1 MLREFQGE
9 RTWSGRSQV
18 VVKGQLDKT
27 ARVESWALTCT
38 PCDSEQLQAAATE
51 AATPTNLLEPSN
63 LQYLMSTSVRRRH
76 PGLLMRL

>member
-38 PCDSEQLQAAATE
+38 PRDSEQLQAAATE
-51 AATPTNLLEPSN
+51 AATPTNLPEPPI
-63 LQYLMSTSVRRRH
+63 YST
-76 PGLLMRL
+76 